1 MPYPINSV
9 PGSIPRIIFE
19 GFCNEQVIFTG
30 LMKLNKNIKIF
41 LNYILGPLLFAW
53 LSYSI
58 FKQIK
63 NQPHL
68 EEAWLRIKSSFSNI
82 TVINLILVF
91 LLMFVNWSLEALK
104 WKLSVQHVQPVSF
117 ARSFKAILSGVSFAV
132 TTPNRTGEYIGRV
145 LYMSEGNRLKV
156 ISLTVLG
163 SLSQLIVTIFFGLV
177 ALVIL
182 RPDIDSS
189 GLSGW
194 PVWINL
200 LLIGGSVV
208 LLFLTVFYLRIGLL
222 IRWIDKIPAI
232 KKYIWLIDELEKTDT
247 TLLLRL
253 LSISMLR
260 YLVFATQY
268 FLLFYFFGVEVSWWQ
283 GFWAIALVFFIM
295 AITPTIA
302 LFEVVQKI
310 YVTKEIFA
318 IFTVNSLA
326 IGIVTTTIWFVNL
339 VIPAAIGSLLI
350 LGLKLFKKDEAS

>member
-1 MPYPINSV
+1 
-9 PGSIPRIIFE
+9 
-19 GFCNEQVIFTG
+19 
-30 LMKLNKNIKIF
+30 MKLNKNIKIF

-58 FKQIK
+58 FKQIES
-63 NQPHL
+63 QPHL

-104 WKLSVQHVQPVSF
+104 WKLSVHQVQPVSF
-117 ARSFKAILSGVSFAV
+117 AKSFKAILSGVSFSV
-132 TTPNRTGEYIGRV
+132 TTPNRMGEYIGRV
-145 LYMSEGNRLKV
+145 LYMNEGNRLRAV
-156 ISLTVLG
+156 SLTILG
-163 SLSQLIVTIFFGLV
+163 SLSQLIVTVFFGLL
-177 ALVIL
+177 ALLIL
-182 RPDIDSS
+182 KPAINRS

-208 LLFLTVFYLRIGLL
+208 LIFLTVLYFRIGWL
-222 IRWIDKIPAI
+222 IRWIDKIPVI
-232 KKYIWLIDELEKTDT
+232 KKYFWLINELEKADT
-247 TLLLRL
+247 TLLIRL

-268 FLLFYFFGVEVSWWQ
+268 FLLFRFFGVDVNWWQ
-283 GFWAIALVFFIM
+283 GFWAIALIFFIM

-302 LFEVVQKI
+302 LFEVVQKV

-318 IFTVNSLA
+318 IFTVNTLG
-326 IGIVTTTIWFVNL
+326 IGFVTTTIWFINL
-339 VIPAAIGSLLI
+339 VVPAVIGSLLI
-350 LGLKLFKKDEAS
+350 LGIKFIKKDEAS

>member
-1 MPYPINSV
+1 MQL
-9 PGSIPRIIFE
+9 G
-19 GFCNEQVIFTG
+19 
-30 LMKLNKNIKIF
+30 KNIKIF

-68 EEAWLRIKSSFSNI
+68 EEAWFRIRSAFSNI
-82 TVINLILVF
+82 SVINLILVF

-117 ARSFKAILSGVSFAV
+117 ARAVKAILSGVSFSV
-132 TTPNRTGEYIGRV
+132 TTPNRTGEYLGRV
-145 LYMSEGNRLKV
+145 LYMNEGNRLKA
-156 ISLTVLG
+156 ISLTILG
-163 SLSQLIVTIFFGLV
+163 SLSQLIVTIFFGLL
-177 ALVIL
+177 ALLIL
-182 RPDIDSS
+182 RPAINES
-189 GLSGW
+189 GLAGW
-194 PVWINL
+194 PVWLNL
-200 LLIGGSVV
+200 LLIGGSMV
-208 LLFLTVFYLRIGLL
+208 LLFLTVFYLRISWL
-222 IRWIDKIPAI
+222 IKWIDKIPAI
-232 KKYIWLIDELEKTDT
+232 KKYIWLINELEKTDT

-260 YLVFATQY
+260 YFVFATQY
-268 FLLFYFFGVEVSWWQ
+268 FLLFDFFGVEVNWWQ
-283 GFWAIALVFFIM
+283 GFWATALVFFIM

-318 IFTVNSLA
+318 IFTVNTLA
-326 IGIVTTTIWFVNL
+326 IGFVTTTIWFVNL

-350 LGLKLFKKDEAS
+350 LGIKLFKKDEAS